1 MTNSINWIGIDDH
14 ADKLT
19 IAQYVG
25 EQKAAAKEWEVD
37 GSEQGRRQL
46 IRWLR
51 GLSGRVRCVYEAGPC
66 GYELYRLLTSKGMD
80 CAVAAPSL
88 TPRKPGD
95 RIKTHRRDARKLAEL
110 HRAGML
116 TTIMVPERR
125 QESIRD
131 LLRARDDARKNV
143 MSARHRLSKFL
154 LRHGLR
160 YREASTWRTKHWQWI
175 RAIIMPEPYEQV
187 VLNEYIR
194 ALEERQSELRCLDE
208 VVLEAAKEPDYAPL
222 VAQLCVLRG
231 IDTLSA
237 MTILSELGDLRRFV
251 SAPQLMAAVGLV
263 PSEYSTGDKTRRLSI
278 TKTGNAHV
286 RHVLIQAAWHYRH
299 TPRTGAAIGRR
310 RDAQP
315 GELVA
320 IAKKADERLHRRYRR
335 MTGRGKR
342 STIAVTAMA
351 RELAGFVWAIGQHA
365 GKRKTSIKEE

>member
-1 MTNSINWIGIDDH
+1 MTNFINWIGIDDH
-14 ADKLT
+14 ADRLT

-25 EQKAAAKEWEVD
+25 EQRAPAKEWEVD
-37 GSEQGRRQL
+37 ASEHGLRHL
-46 IRWLR
+46 VRWLR
-51 GLSGRVRCVYEAGPC
+51 GLGGRVRCVYEAGPC

-95 RIKTHRRDARKLAEL
+95 RIKTNRRHARKLAEL

-116 TTIMVPERR
+116 TTIIVPGRR

-160 YREASTWRTKHWQWI
+160 YREASTWGTKHWQWI
-175 RAIIMPEPYEQV
+175 RAIVMPEPYEQV

-194 ALEERQSELRCLDE
+194 ALEERQCELRRLDE
-208 VVLEAAKEPDYAPL
+208 VVREAANEPDYAPL
-222 VAQLCVLRG
+222 VGQLCVLRG

-237 MTILSELGDLRRFV
+237 TTILSELGDLRRFA

-286 RHVLIQAAWHYRH
+286 RHVLVQAAWHYRH
-299 TPRTGAAIGRR
+299 APRTGAAIGRR

-351 RELAGFVWAIGQHA
+351 RELAGFVWAIGQH
-365 GKRKTSIKEE
+365 GRE